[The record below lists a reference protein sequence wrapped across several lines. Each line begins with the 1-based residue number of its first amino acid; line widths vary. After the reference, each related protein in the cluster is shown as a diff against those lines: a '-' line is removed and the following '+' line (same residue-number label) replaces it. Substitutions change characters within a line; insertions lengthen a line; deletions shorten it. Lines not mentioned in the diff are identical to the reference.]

1 MAVNWIGLF
10 SFKELVMR
18 VCFSA
23 VAVVLS
29 VVGAAFGGEVGQD
42 GTQSVLVKSKP
53 APVVVE
59 SAPCVQGN
67 SPCASGRCQTAPQP
81 QLYNVEAHCD
91 ESCRN
96 RLFGGKV
103 VRKSSRTVYKPV
115 RR

>member
-1 MAVNWIGLF
+1 
-10 SFKELVMR
+10 MR

-42 GTQSVLVKSKP
+42 GMQSVLVKPKC
-53 APVVVE
+53 A
-59 SAPCVQGN
+59 QGAQDN
-67 SPCASGRCQTAPQP
+67 CPCANGRCQTGP
-81 QLYNVEAHCD
+81 QLYNVEAHAD

>member
-1 MAVNWIGLF
+1 
-10 SFKELVMR
+10 MR

-42 GTQSVLVKSKP
+42 GMQSVLTQSKP

-59 SAPCVQGN
+59 SAPCAQGN
-67 SPCASGRCQTAPQP
+67 CPCASGRCQTGP
-81 QLYNVEAHCD
+81 QLYNVEAHSD

>member
-1 MAVNWIGLF
+1 
-10 SFKELVMR
+10 MR

-59 SAPCVQGN
+59 SAPCAQGN
-67 SPCASGRCQTAPQP
+67 YPCASGRCQTGP
-81 QLYNVEAHCD
+81 QLYNVEAHSD

>member
-59 SAPCVQGN
+59 SAPRVQ
-67 SPCASGRCQTAPQP
+67 SDCPCTAGRCETSP
-81 QLYNVEAHCD
+81 QLYNVEARSD